1 MAYLLDTHTLLW
13 FLQDDSQL
21 SNKSRELIE
30 ISDVFVSIASLWEI
44 AIKHSLGKLQL
55 PKPFDDIFPEQLII
69 NEIDILSID
78 INHIK
83 IVNQLKFIH
92 RDPFDRVIIAQALNN
107 NLILISKDT
116 KFADYGVNLL
126 W

>member
-30 ISDVFVSIASLWEI
+30 ISDVFVSIASLWGI